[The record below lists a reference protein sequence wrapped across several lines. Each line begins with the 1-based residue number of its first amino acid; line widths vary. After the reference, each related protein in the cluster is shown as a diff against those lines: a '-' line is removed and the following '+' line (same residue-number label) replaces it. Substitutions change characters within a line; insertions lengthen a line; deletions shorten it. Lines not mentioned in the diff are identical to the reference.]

1 MSDVKFAQKPEATIS
16 EQLRSNSTLTELGA
30 YNKDNAAV
38 LAAALSSADKGN
50 SSLPSLT
57 IEDKSLKVVGEPT
70 NSPQYFGTIPE
81 ITAFT
86 GALAF
91 SKNQYLGAALMVGAG
106 GYQGYK
112 DFQYLTQSE
121 TLLQRS
127 KFTGA
132 LLTDASMVTGG
143 ILTVAKVG
151 PKWLA
156 PTLMIGGFAGRAL
169 LDLVPDR
176 LGSVCR

>member
-1 MSDVKFAQKPEATIS
+1 MSDVRFAQKTEATIS
-16 EQLRSNSTLTELGA
+16 EQFRNSITKDLGA
-30 YNKDNAAV
+30 YTKDNTAV
-38 LAAALSSADKGN
+38 LAAALASTDK
-50 SSLPSLT
+50 STSTLPSLT

-70 NSPQYFGTIPE
+70 NSPQYFGSLQE

-112 DFQYLTQSE
+112 DFGYLTQSE

-132 LLTDASMVTGG
+132 LLTDASMISGG

-156 PTLMIGGFAGRAL
+156 PTLMIGGFAGRVL

-176 LGSVCR
+176 LGGVCK